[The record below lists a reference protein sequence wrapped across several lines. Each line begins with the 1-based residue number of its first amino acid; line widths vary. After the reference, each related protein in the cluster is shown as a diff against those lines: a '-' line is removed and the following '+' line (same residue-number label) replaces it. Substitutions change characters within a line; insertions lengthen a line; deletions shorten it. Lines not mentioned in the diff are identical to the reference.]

1 MFGQTNITLNTT
13 SGRGAE
19 VEMPFLSIELLF
31 KEN

>member
-1 MFGQTNITLNTT
+1 MFGQTSITLNAP

-19 VEMPFLSIELLF
+19 VDIPFLSIELLF

>member
-1 MFGQTNITLNTT
+1 MFGQTNITLSTT
-13 SGRGAE
+13 SGKSAE